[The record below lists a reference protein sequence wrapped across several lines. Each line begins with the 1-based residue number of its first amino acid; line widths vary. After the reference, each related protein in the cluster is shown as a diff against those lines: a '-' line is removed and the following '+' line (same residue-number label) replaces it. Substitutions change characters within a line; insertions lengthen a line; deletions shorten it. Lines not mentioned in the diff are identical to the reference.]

1 MSFLTITLILF
12 LIMNPFGNVSSYL
25 SLMKDVDKK
34 KHSKIL
40 AREMLFAL
48 GFMFLFNFIGEGI
61 FSVLQI
67 SETSVKI
74 SSGLILFIIALQIL
88 FPTLNSIRQ
97 NLPKGEPF
105 LIPLAIPLIASPPL
119 LATIMLFAREEES
132 LWVMIGAIIVAWLGT
147 YLVLSS
153 SNLLFR
159 LIGENGLM
167 ACEKLMGMILVLLAV
182 QGFLDGI
189 KQFLSSI
196 AVTPA
201 IAQLLGFH

>member
-1 MSFLTITLILF
+1 MK
-12 LIMNPFGNVSSYL
+12 NVE
-25 SLMKDVDKK
+25 KK
-34 KHSKIL
+34 KHSKVL

-48 GFMFLFNFIGEGI
+48 GFMFLFNFIGEWI
-61 FSVLQI
+61 FSVLNI

-88 FPTLNSIRQ
+88 FPTLNNIRQ

-119 LATIMLFAREEES
+119 LATIMLFAREENS
-132 LWVMIGAIIVAWLGT
+132 HLVMIGAITLAWLGT
-147 YLVLSS
+147 YAVLLS

-189 KQFLSSI
+189 KQFLSTG
-196 AVTPA
+196 AVV
-201 IAQLLGFH
+201 

>member
-1 MSFLTITLILF
+1 MSFMTITLILF
-12 LIMNPFGNVSSYL
+12 LIMNPFGDVSAYL
-25 SLMKDVDKK
+25 SLMKGVEKK
-34 KHSKIL
+34 KHAKIL

-48 GFMFLFNFIGEGI
+48 GFMLLFNFIGEGI

-67 SETSVKI
+67 SETAVKI

-97 NLPKGEPF
+97 NLPEGEPF
-105 LIPLAIPLIASPPL
+105 LIPLAIPLIVSPPL
-119 LATIMLFAREEES
+119 LATIMLFARAEES
-132 LWVMIGAIIVAWLGT
+132 QWVMLGAILIAWLCS
-147 YLVLSS
+147 YLVLAS

-182 QGFLDGI
+182 QRFLDGI
-189 KQFLSSI
+189 KQLLSSG
-196 AVTPA
+196 AGT
-201 IAQLLGFH
+201 